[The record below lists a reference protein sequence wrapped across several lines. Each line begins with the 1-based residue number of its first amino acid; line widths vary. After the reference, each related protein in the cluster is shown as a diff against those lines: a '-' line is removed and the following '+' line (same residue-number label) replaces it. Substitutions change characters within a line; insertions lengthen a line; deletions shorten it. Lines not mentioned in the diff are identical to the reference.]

1 MKIYV
6 YNIECGTC
14 ITTNKLTN
22 NKVCEQIKVKDI
34 SAFKQSE
41 IHISSYLYLAN
52 ILTCKFLSC
61 HKQPKFLCSN
71 VINISKR

>member
-41 IHISSYLYLAN
+41 IHISSYLYLAKSYVKPQYVQHRPTYTH
-52 ILTCKFLSC
+52 L
-61 HKQPKFLCSN
+61 
-71 VINISKR
+71 